1 MSLKCWRKRQTNKGY
16 NTNLKAGQIV
26 IFCLFGY
33 FWVFSCNLSLM
44 SHREEKL
51 GWIYLNICD
60 LFFYSS
66 VSVPAAKKP
75 LDTQNVI
82 KNGSA
87 D

>member
-1 MSLKCWRKRQTNKGY
+1 
-16 NTNLKAGQIV
+16 
-26 IFCLFGY
+26 
-33 FWVFSCNLSLM
+33 M

-51 GWIYLNICD
+51 GWIYLNTCD

-87 D
+87 DWDGLIAAPTLRAFDLLPSSGGKW